1 MRLIVDSNSIFAGII
16 KDKAAREIIL
26 RADVQLFAP
35 KYFIVELAKYAV
47 ELQKKAVLDDAAFA
61 NLLTAV
67 LEQIIFVPGATYEEY
82 ISMARP
88 LLPDLKDVPFL
99 ALAFAIENDGIW
111 SEDKHFEQQTAVKV
125 WKTKDLLKLFRC
137 I

>member
-35 KYFIVELAKYAV
+35 KYFIVELAKYAA

-111 SEDKHFEQQTAVKV
+111 SEDSHFMQQTAVKV
-125 WKTKDLLKLFRC
+125 WTTKDLLRLSDQV
-137 I
+137 